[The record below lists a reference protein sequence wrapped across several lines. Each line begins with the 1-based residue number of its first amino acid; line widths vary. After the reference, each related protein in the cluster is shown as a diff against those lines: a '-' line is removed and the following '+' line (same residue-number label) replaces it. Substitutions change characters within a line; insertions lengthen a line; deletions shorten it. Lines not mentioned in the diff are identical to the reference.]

1 MTLPNSPAMM
11 HATSGDKTMVRY
23 MDCISILALKGIE
36 IFDVDAAAFA
46 EQHHQNREA
55 NSGLGRRDGQDEKDE
70 YLPADVAA
78 ETRESHEI
86 EIHRQQHEFDA
97 HQQHDDVL
105 AIQEHAGHRNGEQDA
120 GQGEHVGEG
129 NHSFFS
135 EAILTM
141 RTRSL
146 ARTATCCAIS

>member
-105 AIQEHAGHRNGEQDA
+105 RFKNTPATAMANKTPDKASTWVREITA
-120 GQGEHVGEG
+120 
-129 NHSFFS
+129 FS
-135 EAILTM
+135 L
-141 RTRSL
+141 RPF
-146 ARTATCCAIS
+146 